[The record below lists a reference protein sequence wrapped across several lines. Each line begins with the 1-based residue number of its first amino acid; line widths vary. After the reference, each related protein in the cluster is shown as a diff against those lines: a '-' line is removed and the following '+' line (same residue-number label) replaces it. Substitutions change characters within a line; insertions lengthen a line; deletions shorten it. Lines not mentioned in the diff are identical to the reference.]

1 MVELIH
7 RYSKGDIAMTIT
19 KTKDGTK
26 LTISLE
32 GMLDSMTSPQ
42 LEEFLKDELDGI
54 DYLVFD
60 MDKLEYV
67 SSAGLRILL
76 STSKKIKNVGG
87 SMKLINVDTGVEDVL
102 MLTGFKRVFTIET
115 KLGHIYNADLS

>member
-1 MVELIH
+1 
-7 RYSKGDIAMTIT
+7 MTIT
-19 KTKDGTK
+19 KTKEGTK